1 LKTKYQNIKN
11 DKKYTNEYQIHL
23 YLTDKDYNGNY
34 PLLWACNSNNVD
46 ILKLLM
52 DYSFKHKIK
61 LNLKNKDYN
70 GNYRLLWAC
79 YKNNLEMVE
88 LLM

>member
-1 LKTKYQNIKN
+1 
-11 DKKYTNEYQIHL
+11 
-23 YLTDKDYNGNY
+23 
-34 PLLWACNSNNVD
+34 
-46 ILKLLM
+46 M

>member
-1 LKTKYQNIKN
+1 M
-11 DKKYTNEYQIHL
+11 

-34 PLLWACNSNNVD
+34 PLLWACNSNNVN